1 MANQR
6 LPMYQI
12 RRILQLRQQGYSKR
26 AIAATLALARSTV
39 DQYLATIESHFD
51 SLDHAL
57 SWQDDQLH
65 RLFTQPLTP
74 KADRIGDLYE
84 RFTGFDAQLSKPGVT
99 RFQLWSLYKQHNP
112 DGLQYTQFCL
122 RYKQWL
128 QTQRTVMHI
137 EHKAGDKLF
146 VDFAGKRLTVMDT
159 TTEQPVT
166 YEFFV
171 AILGCSQLTY
181 AMAMNSQRKED
192 FLTGLSNALSFIGGV
207 PAAIVPDNLKS
218 AVQTA
223 NCYEPELNETIQD
236 FAAHYGTCIYP
247 TRSRKPRDK
256 ALVEGA
262 VNILYQRVYTALQD
276 RPCSGL
282 QELNQQ
288 IMLLVEAH
296 NQHLFQGKTYSRRQR
311 FETVEAAQLR
321 PLPTEGYELKEYRLA
336 KVQLNCHVLLQ
347 PDKHYYSVP
356 YRFVGQQVKLT
367 YTQQT
372 VEIYHQHERIAF
384 HARCRLAHGY
394 STLPAH
400 LPAQQQWVREWS
412 ADFFRQQAR
421 EAGPWLIKAIEQ
433 VLKRLDAPVNAYP
446 QQVYR
451 SCAGILSLVKKAE
464 PDRLEKACERALYY
478 GSVSYKTI
486 RGILDNELDRLPLPQ
501 NMTTTIP
508 AHENI
513 RGAVAYQ

>member
-26 AIAATLALARSTV
+26 AIAATLAVARSTV
-39 DQYLATIESHFD
+39 DQYLATIEGHFPTID
-51 SLDHAL
+51 QAL

-65 RLFTQPLTP
+65 RLVAQPLIP

-99 RFQLWSLYKQHNP
+99 RFFLWSLYKQHNP

-146 VDFAGKRLTVMDT
+146 VDYAGKRLTVMDVT
-159 TTEQPVT
+159 TNQPVT

-181 AMAMNSQRKED
+181 AVAMNSQRKED
-192 FLTGLSNALSFIGGV
+192 FLTGLSNALAFFGGV
-207 PAAIVPDNLKS
+207 PAAIVPDNLKA

-223 NCYEPELNETIQD
+223 NRYEPDLNQTIQD

-247 TRSRKPRDK
+247 ARSRKPRDK

-276 RPCSGL
+276 KPFYSL
-282 QELNQQ
+282 QALNQQ
-288 IMLLVEAH
+288 IMQLVEAH
-296 NQHLFQGKTYSRRQR
+296 NQLLFQGKTYSRRQR
-311 FETVEAAQLR
+311 FETLEATQLR
-321 PLPTEGYELKEYRLA
+321 SLPADGYELKEYRLA

-356 YRFVGQQVKLT
+356 HRFVGQQVKLV
-367 YTQQT
+367 YTRQT
-372 VEIYHQHERIAF
+372 VELYHQHERIAF
-384 HARCRLAHGY
+384 HSRCLLAHGY
-394 STLPAH
+394 STRPEH
-400 LPAQQQWVREWS
+400 LPPQQQWVNQWS
-412 ADFFRQQAR
+412 PDFFRQQAL
-421 EAGPWLIKAIEQ
+421 EAGPWLTKAIEQ
-433 VLKRLDAPVNAYP
+433 VLKRLEAPLNAYP

-451 SCAGILSLVKKAE
+451 SCAGILSLVKKVE
-464 PDRLEKACERALYY
+464 PDRLEKACERALHY
-478 GSVSYKTI
+478 GSVSYKII

-501 NMTTTIP
+501 VTTTSIP